1 MREFQEGAP
10 SFDYH
15 ASNHELPAVCTHDST
30 YLLHQ
35 RAEND
40 LEPCRLD
47 KLFAAESS
55 TRSTERMIK

>member
-1 MREFQEGAP
+1 MTGFQEGVP

-15 ASNHELPAVCTHDST
+15 ASNHELSAACTHDAN
-30 YLLHQ
+30 YLLHE